1 MADRISILFIG
12 GGVAAHLY
20 ALVAAH
26 RYGAKQLAVTM
37 VDPIEDAPDRNLCVW
52 GPPEPLL
59 QDALIVEWSRVQ
71 FGYGRSTIT
80 KELHTLTYRHYSAKS
95 IRKVVDTRMQV
106 NRILAHHSTVD
117 RQVDVAL
124 DSRPSTVFHRD
135 ATLSL
140 QQHFHGWRIQT
151 DADTFDPDVMT
162 MMDFRVDQSNGVCFI
177 YVLPYSRTDALVEC
191 TVFSS
196 EPWQKDMYE
205 SRLSAY
211 ISDNLSCSTYEILST
226 ETGSIPM
233 CDAIPDRKRGEHWFS
248 IGSAA
253 GLTKATTGYTVARC
267 IRDAEHLFDTQQRT
281 GVWSIPQRP
290 SRRFDW
296 YDRLLLRIIRDE
308 PERVPGIF
316 WALFNRNPIEL
327 ILRFLDEETS
337 LFDEIRVFW
346 SLPWSPF
353 LRAIFRR

>member
-1 MADRISILFIG
+1 MAEKTSIFFIG
-12 GGVAAHLY
+12 GGVSAHLY
-20 ALVAAH
+20 SLVAAH
-26 RYGAKQLAVTM
+26 RHGATQLAVTM
-37 VDPIEDAPDRNLCVW
+37 VDPIEEAPDRNLCVW
-52 GPPEPLL
+52 GLPEPLL
-59 QDALIVEWSRVQ
+59 HDALIAEWSKVQ
-71 FGYGRSTIT
+71 FGYERSTIT
-80 KELHTLTYRHYSAKS
+80 RELQSLTYRHYSAKS
-95 IRKVVDTRMQV
+95 IRSAVDKHIQV
-106 NRILAHHSTVD
+106 NRVLARHAD
-117 RQVDVAL
+117 PDPQFDVTL
-124 DSRPSTVFHRD
+124 DSRPSTAFHRD

-140 QQHFHGWRIQT
+140 QQHFHGWHIHT
-151 DADTFDPDVMT
+151 DAETFDPDVMT
-162 MMDFRVDQSNGVCFI
+162 MMDFRVDQSNGVCFV
-177 YVLPYSRTDALVEC
+177 YVLPYSPTEALVEC

-196 EPWQKDMYE
+196 EPWQQEMYE

-211 ISDNLSCSTYEILST
+211 ISDILLCSMYAIQST

-233 CDAIPDRKRGEHWFS
+233 CDAIPDRNRGDHWIS

-267 IRDAEHLFDTQQRT
+267 IRDAKNLFDTQQRT

-308 PERVPGIF
+308 PEHVPGIF
-316 WALFNRNPIEL
+316 WALFNRNPIEV

-337 LFDEIRVFW
+337 VSDEIRVFW